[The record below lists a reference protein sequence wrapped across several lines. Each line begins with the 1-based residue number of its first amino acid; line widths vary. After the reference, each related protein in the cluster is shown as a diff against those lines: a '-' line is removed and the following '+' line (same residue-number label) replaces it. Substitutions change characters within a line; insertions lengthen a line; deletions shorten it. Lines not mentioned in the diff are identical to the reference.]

1 MKYIL
6 TTVYH
11 DEPMF
16 IPAVPMNAKQEVCSE
31 NWKGEKSKSNG
42 GVSYERTYKNV

>member
-6 TTVYH
+6 TTVFH

-16 IPAVPMNAKQEVCSE
+16 IPAVPMNAKKEVCSE
-31 NWKGEKSKSNG
+31 NWKGEKENA
-42 GVSYERTYKNV
+42 ENE